1 MRRRMLIKD
10 LTTNLSLIE
19 CSYLRIIKQMIL
31 KYNLMIGGIPLHS
44 FFKLFLKKDLNLE
57 AILKIHLE
65 EILDQEL

>member
-1 MRRRMLIKD
+1 MLIKD

-31 KYNLMIGGIPLHS
+31 KYNLMIGEIPLHS